1 MKIGI
6 LTLPLQSNYGGIL
19 QAYTLQTV
27 LERLGHEVVV
37 INKSRYRHLNPV
49 KKPFIYV
56 YRMIMKY
63 LFSSPITI
71 RREKGFNK
79 VLDNLSRKQLYT
91 KDFICKNIH
100 HLDIDSFSELKEK
113 DFDAI
118 VVGSDQIWRSVYA
131 YSMMQSLRDA
141 YLYFAKDWSTI
152 KRVAYAASFGTEDWE
167 YTKKDTSVCGKLIK
181 KFDAVSVR
189 ELSGISLCK
198 EFFKYNN
205 AVSMIDPT
213 LLLDR
218 CDYVHL
224 ADNKRQAHVNGG
236 LFSYILD
243 KREETLHF
251 EEVVI
256 RQTKLNYFS
265 QQLSED
271 FACDEAFAPVM
282 PVEAWIRAF
291 EDCEMIITD
300 SFHACAFA
308 IIFNK
313 PFWVIGNKERGLSRL
328 HSLLNLFH
336 LENRMISDNEN
347 LERYNWNESINW
359 EPINEQRNFLKSQSV
374 QFLKK
379 NL

>member
-6 LTLPLQSNYGGIL
+6 LTLPLQANYGGIL
-19 QAYTLQTV
+19 QAYALQTV

-37 INKSRYRHLNPV
+37 INKSRYRHLNPI
-49 KKPFIYV
+49 KKPFIYI
-56 YRMIMKY
+56 YRLLLKY
-63 LFSSPITI
+63 LFCSPISI
-71 RREKGFNK
+71 RSEKGFNK

-91 KDFICKNIH
+91 NDFISKYIH
-100 HLDIDSFSELKEK
+100 HRNIDSFSELKEK

-141 YLYFAKDWSTI
+141 YLYFAKDWNTI

-167 YTKKDTSVCGKLIK
+167 YTKKDTIICGKLIK
-181 KFDAVSVR
+181 KFDIISVR
-189 ELSGISLCK
+189 ELSGIELCK
-198 EFFKYNN
+198 EFLKYNN
-205 AVSMIDPT
+205 AVFMIDPT
-213 LLLDR
+213 LLLDK
-218 CDYVHL
+218 CDYIHL
-224 ADNKRQAHVNGG
+224 ADSESLSHANKG

-243 KREETLHF
+243 KREETHRF
-251 EEVVI
+251 EEVVM
-256 RQTKLNYFS
+256 QKTKLNCFC
-265 QQLSED
+265 QQISENNTYN
-271 FACDEAFAPVM
+271 ETFAPVM

-300 SFHACAFA
+300 SFHACVFA

-313 PFWVIGNKERGLSRL
+313 PFWVIGNKERGLSRFQ
-328 HSLLNLFH
+328 SLLNLFH
-336 LENRMISDNEN
+336 LENRMIKDTDNF
-347 LERYNWNESINW
+347 ERYDWNESIDW
-359 EPINEQRNFLKSQSV
+359 EPINKQRMLFKSKSF